1 MKFSMV
7 FVIVTALCSLLI
19 ADEGM
24 WMPHQ
29 MEMLNL
35 EEQGLEMDPADL
47 YKPDGTGLMSAV
59 IDLGGGTASFVSDKG
74 LIFTNHHV
82 AYGAIQRSS
91 TPEHN
96 YLENGFLAKNLSEE
110 ILAPGYTAGVLIRY
124 EEVTKKIHSKLDDKM
139 SPMERYEVID
149 KAKKAL
155 IAEAESKATD
165 RYAEIASMYSGNQ
178 YYLFHYKK
186 LKDVRIVYAP
196 PRSLGNYG
204 GEVDNWMWPRHTADF
219 TFLRAYVSPEG
230 VGAEYNEE
238 NVPYEPK
245 VHFKIAEKCVQAGDF
260 TFIMGYP
267 GRTYRNYTA
276 PEVKYDIVRM
286 KESIEERLE
295 FIEFFENAGK
305 NNEEIQIKYASKV
318 KGLYNG
324 LKNYR
329 GKLEGFEKINL
340 MEKKQAADENFQEWV
355 NEKRRRKKEYN
366 GIIQKIGTFLEEEYK
381 PFRDKESGLSGL
393 ASSYYGS
400 ALISKAHLLVRIA
413 LEGEK
418 PDEDR
423 DYYYQERNLPN
434 IKRRLQFA
442 ERSYDKTVDQK
453 FAVLRLNKYIEENE
467 GNLPEFL
474 SDLLDEYG
482 SVEAWAK
489 TAFANTKLDDTDYG
503 LELFTKSM
511 EELKAEDDPMINLA
525 FEMEKELAEL
535 REKSHEIGQQL
546 KDLKMVY
553 KKGLLAMND
562 NQISPDAN
570 STIRFTYGPVKGY
583 SPRDAVYYEPITTIK
598 GVAEKHTGEKP
609 FDAPAKFLELV
620 QNENYGPYKA
630 EKLGSVPACFLNTAN
645 VTGGNS
651 GSPTINAKGEVTGI
665 VFDMTYE
672 SVTGDYYVIP
682 EMQRV
687 ISADIRYVLFVTD
700 KFSGAEYLLDEMNV
714 K

>member
-1 MKFSMV
+1 MRFSMV
-7 FVIVTALCSLLI
+7 FVILMIFSGLLL

-29 MEMLNL
+29 MEMLDL
-35 EEQGLEMDPADL
+35 EKEGLEMDPADL
-47 YKPDGTGLMSAV
+47 YKPNGTGLMSAV
-59 IDLGGGTASFVSDKG
+59 VDLGGGTASFVSDKG

-96 YLENGFLAKNLSEE
+96 YLENGFLARNLGEE
-110 ILAPGYTAGVLIRY
+110 ILAPGYTAGVLIKY
-124 EEVTKKIHSKLDDKM
+124 EEVTKKIHGKLKNDM
-139 SPMERYEVID
+139 SPMERYEAID

-178 YYLFHYKK
+178 YYLFEYKK

-230 VGAEYNEE
+230 VGVEYSED

-245 VHFKIAEKCVQAGDF
+245 IHFKIAEKGVKPGDF

-276 PEVKYDIVRM
+276 PEVKYDIERM

-295 FIEFFENAGK
+295 FIEFFENASE
-305 NNEEIQIKYASKV
+305 NNEEIEIKYASKI

-340 MEKKQAADENFQEWV
+340 MEKKKAADDNFQEWV
-355 NEKRRRKKEYN
+355 NEKRRRKKEYK
-366 GIIQKIGTFLEEEYK
+366 GIIEKIGSFLEEEYK

-400 ALISKAHLLVRIA
+400 ALIGKAHLLVRIA

-418 PDEDR
+418 PDEER
-423 DYYYQERNLPN
+423 DSYYQARNLPN
-434 IKRRLQFA
+434 IKRRLQFT
-442 ERSYDKTVDQK
+442 ERSYDKIVDQK
-453 FAVLRLNKYIEENE
+453 FAVLRLNNYIAENK

-474 SDLLDEYG
+474 TNLLEEHG

-489 TAFANTKLDDTDYG
+489 MAYAETKLADTDYG
-503 LELFTKSM
+503 LELFTKSVT
-511 EELKAEDDPMINLA
+511 ELKAEDDPMINLA
-525 FEMEKELAEL
+525 FAMEKELAEL

-553 KKGLLAMND
+553 KNGLLAMND
-562 NQISPDAN
+562 NQIAPDAN

-609 FDAPAKFLELV
+609 FDAPAKFLNLIRTED
-620 QNENYGPYKA
+620 YGPYA
-630 EKLGSVPACFLNTAN
+630 DENLGSVPACFLNVTN

-665 VFDMTYE
+665 IFDMTYE
-672 SVTGDYYVIP
+672 SVTGDYYIVP
-682 EMQRV
+682 DMQRV

-700 KFSGAEYLLDEMNV
+700 KFAEADYLLDEMKV